1 MSCTKFDQ
9 LVEAVAKKK
18 GCRQAQVEST
28 GHKNH
33 RQNKRATG
41 EKKNSPR
48 YSGGGRNP
56 PAPPALAHGS
66 GPRRTPAAGIL
77 QRAPASRG

>member
-41 EKKNSPR
+41 EKKT
-48 YSGGGRNP
+48 
-56 PAPPALAHGS
+56 HQD
-66 GPRRTPAAGIL
+66 TPEEAVIRQL
-77 QRAPASRG
+77 LRP